1 MGEYITIVYGGR
13 ELRFRD
19 PNQDGKVSAREL
31 PQSQLR
37 ERLLAG
43 KAPNFDV
50 AISAQVLGSMLNE
63 VPSIDVVT
71 SDGNSHT
78 LYRINLSDHE
88 SSCKYMISL
97 EDAAFVRLVEEEF
110 KGSGKGWEEYEKL
123 LGEKDRARLERFYDI
138 RKQISRNM
146 AMTQEREFF
155 LFDGVLELLTQGR
168 TRLGENNGEYIYQ
181 EGANQKMAERLRGL
195 SRDVDGYLKIN
206 LDKALEEKMRMMR
219 TEDRKIIGLIRSMLP
234 EGIRE
239 KMHTKELLGIIN
251 DEAFFE
257 RVQRGLV
264 AAFPGKTPAARDAIY
279 AFLDIVMEARANA
292 LERSESYWVINIE
305 LSKTP
310 QYQVFREEYLKVV
323 LAGYL
328 EVEGVGGEDA
338 KRIWGWLRD
347 SGYIDDR
354 GVLRPKFYD
363 EIKEDK
369 EGFLQKLAGIPGLN
383 LTEAQKSLI
392 LEILLDPTGQRT
404 LIDSQN
410 RYRAALAAYKKEHVG
425 PMVQRAEQVLR
436 THGLIGSMNRDTST
450 VVSSLNDLLV
460 MANDKQREGKIP
472 GIRRFCFLIK
482 DRAELNPKPDGSKSD
497 IVQIAEASASALG
510 VPVDSVEYIVA
521 PGVIE
526 SSCGSCHTA
535 DEKASGHYVAVELAC
550 DASDPD
556 DIVVNAVWKNVGLSL
571 YSAMFP
577 WKNTEDLDP
586 LELMLG
592 GDFSKL
598 ILGQNASEG
607 RPPMAGYIDRA
618 PAELGSRVTHLVE
631 HKLYSLTKPEFSY
644 ILGLIFNRTKGKVDL
659 RAETELLWELAVKA
673 RDKAGSEEM
682 LGESLA
688 AVLAEAGASGHVKRA
703 FDVILAN
710 LSEELPL
717 YEQTRIGIL
726 PSVMGTERYRRSTL
740 DTIVERVRQH
750 NSVVVN
756 GRRLTDQDFDRF
768 DKLKE
773 EAEKRS
779 YLSVLSSAEPIRT
792 VKISVGRDGK
802 PLQEVR
808 QFRAA
813 DVMRRAFYSYWR
825 DRVSSPRFFSGDLCR
840 VMNELDKAG
849 LEPSEKEVF
858 DLSEQDWIGRIE
870 QMLLRSAQEGGQ
882 SPDEESLKLIKSK
895 AESIGGSIY
904 KAILESKINALLRY
918 VPQDSFEEQALQK
931 IRALVIREK
940 TA

>member
-50 AISAQVLGSMLNE
+50 AVTPQVIGSIVSAAPAL
-63 VPSIDVVT
+63 SIVT
-71 SDGNSHT
+71 SDGNTHVIYGYKTHQYSARFIIP
-78 LYRINLSDHE
+78 LEEAAKLIELEGDREGSEESVSIIRSGQKRLGAVQAQEMFFMDWVRQLLEGRSINFAGCPDEGYRWDPKTVGPE
-88 SSCKYMISL
+88 
-97 EDAAFVRLVEEEF
+97 V
-110 KGSGKGWEEYEKL
+110 
-123 LGEKDRARLERFYDI
+123 LERV
-138 RKQISRNM
+138 K
-146 AMTQEREFF
+146 
-155 LFDGVLELLTQGR
+155 
-168 TRLGENNGEYIYQ
+168 
-181 EGANQKMAERLRGL
+181 GL
-195 SRDVDGYLKIN
+195 QTGIDGYLAGNYGKVLGQLISSAGESADLIRQAVNTMLRNSIN
-206 LDKALEEKMRMMR
+206 GDIKAVEDGLKSITDSRDKEALSGLISELK
-219 TEDRKIIGLIRSMLP
+219 TIIGQNASLVDNGKAFELINR
-234 EGIRE
+234 I
-239 KMHTKELLGIIN
+239 
-251 DEAFFE
+251 
-257 RVQRGLV
+257 
-264 AAFPGKTPAARDAIY
+264 
-279 AFLDIVMEARANA
+279 NA
-292 LERSESYWVINIE
+292 LISGSA
-305 LSKTP
+305 SK
-310 QYQVFREEYLKVV
+310 V
-323 LAGYL
+323 A
-328 EVEGVGGEDA
+328 EG
-338 KRIWGWLRD
+338 WG
-347 SGYIDDR
+347 
-354 GVLRPKFYD
+354 
-363 EIKEDK
+363 
-369 EGFLQKLAGIPGLN
+369 KLAGITAPYNMTRQKLAAAGRGLSLPFEGGMEVIIN
-383 LTEAQKSLI
+383 LVLSARGTALEGCAEHWALLGI
-392 LEILLDPTGQRT
+392 LENMPGYRDLREKVFAGMEKAKSDMAALRAYYIRLGVDPSILTDAVLGAKISEFSYT
-404 LIDSQN
+404 LETYALKRDTE
-410 RYRAALAAYKKEHVG
+410 AALAAYKKEHVG

-460 MANDKQREGKIP
+460 MANDKQREGKMP

-497 IVQIAEASASALG
+497 IVQIAEAAASALG
-510 VPVDSVEYIVA
+510 IPVDSVEYIVA

-535 DEKASGHYVAVELAC
+535 DEKAPGHYVAVELAC

-618 PAELGSRVTHLVE
+618 PAEFGRRITHPVE

-682 LGESLA
+682 LGGSLA

-717 YEQTRIGIL
+717 YEEARIGIL

-779 YLSVLSSAEPIRT
+779 YLSVLLSAEPIRT

-802 PLQEVR
+802 PVQEVR
-808 QFRAA
+808 QFVAA

-849 LEPSEKEVF
+849 LEPSEREVF
-858 DLSEQDWIGRIE
+858 DFSEQDWIGRIE

-895 AESIGGSIY
+895 AESIGGFIY
-904 KAILESKINALLRY
+904 KAIFESKINALLRY

-931 IRALVIREK
+931 IRGLVIREK